1 MSKRQ
6 NWMLKQAIDMLRK
19 EDKSYYL
26 YSNAIVLYHSCK
38 ADSCKRNLK
47 PYYVKTTISAQED
60 GLLISTHVPVR
71 VNGDEKQILEAIAHE
86 NYGKI
91 RGGLV
96 YDQQLEKLTYQIFIM
111 IGKQDKDCLSEETK
125 RCLLIATHEVADG
138 YSSVI
143 RALGQQ
149 RDDEL
154 DEFDEDILRDIA
166 RDLRESMKRMQEE
179 GEADFSLA
187 DEDESDEDSGVGQEE
202 GEASNHT
209 QLVSLL
215 ESVLGEE
222 EGLMSSDE
230 QS

>member
-26 YSNAIVLYHSCK
+26 YGNDIVLYHSCK
-38 ADSCKRNLK
+38 ADSCKRKLK

-60 GLLISTHVPVR
+60 GLLISAHVPVR
-71 VNGDEKQILEAIAHE
+71 VSGDEKRILQAIMQE

-96 YDQQLEKLTYQIFIM
+96 YDQQLERLTYQIFIM
-111 IGKQDKDCLSEETK
+111 IGKQDKDCLGEETK

-138 YSSVI
+138 YCSVI
-143 RALGQQ
+143 RALSQQ

-166 RDLRESMKRMQEE
+166 RDLRESMKKMQEE
-179 GEADFSLA
+179 AEADFVLD
-187 DEDESDEDSGVGQEE
+187 DEDESEEDGDGGQ
-202 GEASNHT
+202 GESETANHT

-215 ESVLGEE
+215 ESVLGER
-222 EGLMSSDE
+222 DE
-230 QS
+230 QE